1 MEEGV
6 RVRQEQ
12 EKGGD
17 VGEIMEV
24 DGRNWKNVLQQPQGF
39 FLHNFYVKG
48 NRILKKK
55 NDYRFTWDLSLSQTL
70 IL

>member
-24 DGRNWKNVLQQPQGF
+24 EGREG
-39 FLHNFYVKG
+39 
-48 NRILKKK
+48 
-55 NDYRFTWDLSLSQTL
+55 
-70 IL
+70 